1 MKSISIVIPALNEEE
16 GIVKTIN
23 AIPKA
28 ELMNN
33 GYEIQ
38 ILVVDGKS
46 SDNTVERAKEAGA
59 EVIIEPK
66 PGYGRAY
73 KTGFAHAKGE
83 IIVTTDADG
92 TYPVEDIPRLVQILK
107 HQNLEFITTN
117 RLSLIDN
124 KTMSFRNRV
133 GNNIL
138 AIETRLLFGL
148 NIKDPESGMWTFN
161 RNILEKLEL
170 KSDNNTFSHEIKI
183 EACHYSKCRWLE
195 VPVQYKLR
203 SGTTKLTNG
212 WDGWKGGLTNLFHII
227 TKRLIR

>member
-1 MKSISIVIPALNEEE
+1 MWSKLKINVLLPTLNEEK
-16 GIVKTIN
+16 GVGTTIE
-23 AIPKA
+23 AIPKNTFHQKEW
-28 ELMNN
+28 EL
-33 GYEIQ
+33 E
-38 ILVVDGKS
+38 ILVIDGNSK
-46 SDNTVERAKEAGA
+46 DKTQEIAREKGATVIVEKRK
-59 EVIIEPK
+59 
-66 PGYGRAY
+66 GYGRAY

-92 TYPVEDIPRLVQILK
+92 TYPVEDIPRMVQILK

-124 KTMSFRNRV
+124 NTMSFRNRV

-212 WDGWKGGLTNLFHII
+212 WDGWNLN
-227 TKRLIR
+227 